1 MEKVFSKCYVKCQIK
16 KSLFISLI
24 VLVFTINSVDFVP
37 TIFNIGPEQIY
48 AATPT
53 IPAKYQTAIINI
65 KNKQTGTGSIISEH
79 VNIKKNGYTT
89 VKMLEIPGYQLSD
102 VIEQWGQLGHKINEY
117 TIRDRAFIKYLI
129 YNTDIRSFSYT
140 ANMPKLYFLV
150 KNEIAEPIIYGG
162 EIKKF
167 FKTISFHGWFRIA
180 GALDSQG
187 NYRKGYEHLG
197 TQKEALLDLFNG
209 VLSKTVKGSY
219 TIVELYTDENGERK
233 GRFKFFETAEQTEP
247 TLVQPIDAMAAFV
260 LTILNLVQENPGDL
274 NVKQDLTKPIVE
286 RLITKAKVQ
295 SQNKVASATYTNRP
309 KIPRSLR
316 NLIDM

>member
-1 MEKVFSKCYVKCQIK
+1 MLKSVLMQRIK
-16 KSLFISLI
+16 RTFYISVI
-24 VLVFTINSVDFVP
+24 VLSFMVSPVNPLSPI
-37 TIFNIGPEQIY
+37 INIGPEQIY

-53 IPAKYQTAIINI
+53 IPTKYQTAITEI
-65 KNKQTGTGSIISEH
+65 KNRQTENGSMISEH
-79 VNIKKNGYTT
+79 TNIKKNGYTT
-89 VKMLEIPGYQLSD
+89 VKMLEIPEYQLSD

-117 TIRDRAFIKYLI
+117 TIKDRAFIKYLI
-129 YNTDIRSFSYT
+129 YNTDIKSFSYT

-150 KNEIAEPIIYGG
+150 KHEIAEPMIYGG

-180 GALDSQG
+180 GALDSLG
-187 NYRKGYEHLG
+187 NYRKGYEHLS
-197 TQKEALLDLFNG
+197 TQKEALLELFDG

-233 GRFKFFETAEQTEP
+233 GRFKFFMTAEQTEP
-247 TLVQPIDAMAAFV
+247 TLVHPIDPMAAFV
-260 LTILNLVQENPGDL
+260 LTYLNLVQENPGDL

-286 RLITKAKVQ
+286 RLIAKAKVQ
-295 SQNKVASATYTNRP
+295 SQDKVALSVYTDRP
-309 KIPRSLR
+309 RIPGGLR

>member
-1 MEKVFSKCYVKCQIK
+1 MQRIK
-16 KSLFISLI
+16 HTLYISVIILG
-24 VLVFTINSVDFVP
+24 FTISPVNLLSPV
-37 TIFNIGPEQIY
+37 INIGPEQTY

-65 KNKQTGTGSIISEH
+65 KNKHTETGSIISEH
-79 VNIKKNGYTT
+79 INIKKNGYTT
-89 VKMLEIPGYQLSD
+89 VKMLEIPGHQLSD
-102 VIEQWGQLGHKINEY
+102 VIEQWDQLGHKINEY

-219 TIVELYTDENGERK
+219 TIVELYTNENGERK

-247 TLVQPIDAMAAFV
+247 TLVQPIDVMAAFV
-260 LTILNLVQENPGDL
+260 LTFLNLVQENPGDVD
-274 NVKQDLTKPIVE
+274 VKKDLTKPIVQQ
-286 RLITKAKVQ
+286 LIAKAKVQ
-295 SQNKVASATYTNRP
+295 LHNKVVSSTHITRP
-309 KIPRSLR
+309 KTSS
-316 NLIDM
+316 

>member
-1 MEKVFSKCYVKCQIK
+1 MKRTLYIS
-16 KSLFISLI
+16 FIILGFMISPVNPLSPMI
-24 VLVFTINSVDFVP
+24 
-37 TIFNIGPEQIY
+37 NIGPEQTY

-53 IPAKYQTAIINI
+53 IPAIYQTAIIKI
-65 KNKQTGTGSIISEH
+65 KNKQIETGSIVSEH
-79 VNIKKNGYTT
+79 INVKKNGYTT

-117 TIRDRAFIKYLI
+117 TIKDRAFIKYLI
-129 YNTDIRSFSYT
+129 YNTDIKSYSYT

-162 EIKKF
+162 KIKKF

-187 NYRKGYEHLG
+187 NYRKGYEHLS
-197 TQKEALLDLFNG
+197 TQKAALLELFDG

-233 GRFKFFETAEQTEP
+233 GRFKFFKTAEQKEP

-260 LTILNLVQENPGDL
+260 LTYLNLVQENPGDI
-274 NVKQDLTKPIVE
+274 NVKEDLTKPIVE
-286 RLITKAKVQ
+286 RLIAKVQ
-295 SQNKVASATYTNRP
+295 SQNKVVSAVYTNQP
-309 KIPRSLR
+309 KSSW
-316 NLIDM
+316 

>member
-1 MEKVFSKCYVKCQIK
+1 MQRLKRTLYIS
-16 KSLFISLI
+16 FIILG
-24 VLVFTINSVDFVP
+24 FTISPVNPFSP
-37 TIFNIGPEQIY
+37 MISIGPEQTY

-53 IPAKYQTAIINI
+53 IPAIYQTAIINI

-79 VNIKKNGYTT
+79 VNVKKNGYTT

-102 VIEQWGQLGHKINEY
+102 VIEEWGQLGHKINEY
-117 TIRDRAFIKYLI
+117 TIKDRAFIKYLI
-129 YNTDIRSFSYT
+129 YNTDIKSYSYT

-162 EIKKF
+162 KIKKF

-187 NYRKGYEHLG
+187 NYRKGYEHLS
-197 TQKEALLDLFNG
+197 TQKAALLELFDG

-233 GRFKFFETAEQTEP
+233 GQFKFFETAEQTEP

-260 LTILNLVQENPGDL
+260 LTILNLVQENPGDV
-274 NVKQDLTKPIVE
+274 NVKQDLTKPIVQQ
-286 RLITKAKVQ
+286 LIAKAKVQ
-295 SQNKVASATYTNRP
+295 SQNKVASAIHTNRP
-309 KIPRSLR
+309 KPSS
-316 NLIDM
+316 